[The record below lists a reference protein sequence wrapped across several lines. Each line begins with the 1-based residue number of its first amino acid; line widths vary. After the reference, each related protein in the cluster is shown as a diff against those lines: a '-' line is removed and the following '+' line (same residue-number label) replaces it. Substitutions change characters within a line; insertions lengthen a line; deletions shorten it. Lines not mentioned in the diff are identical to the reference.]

1 MQSCPEYRP
10 GLPEVNDNVSHDHPL
25 KEFVILLSGVT
36 AFLLLAVWSLGLFVD
51 WAAGFISP
59 QMEAVIF
66 SSMQVSGAAIFK
78 QQEDDPR
85 RVELQRL
92 VDELGRCHDVGYPLQ
107 VNMAQS
113 QQANAFAF
121 PGGRIIVLEGLL
133 KKVHSENGLV
143 FVLAHEMAHFKNRDH
158 LQGMGRGLVMTALSA
173 LLTGAGS
180 DITKLIA
187 PALGV
192 GQAQYSQGRETL
204 ADRLA
209 LESLHCLYGH
219 VGGASEFFEAM
230 QEEDGE
236 QRGGLGR
243 YFSSHPA
250 AVQRIT
256 ALHQLAERSGF
267 VVKET
272 ASLSTIL
279 APSASH
285 E

>member
-1 MQSCPEYRP
+1 
-10 GLPEVNDNVSHDHPL
+10 
-25 KEFVILLSGVT
+25 
-36 AFLLLAVWSLGLFVD
+36 
-51 WAAGFISP
+51 
-59 QMEAVIF
+59 
-66 SSMQVSGAAIFK
+66 VSGDAVFK
-78 QQEDDPR
+78 QQEEDPR

-143 FVLAHEMAHFKNRDH
+143 FVLAHEIAHFKNRDH
-158 LQGMGRGLVMTALSA
+158 LRGLGRGLVMTALSA

-180 DITKLIA
+180 DLTKLIT

-192 GQAQYSQGRETL
+192 GQAQYSQEREAL

-230 QEEDGE
+230 QREEGK
-236 QRGGLGR
+236 QGSGPGR

-250 AVQRIT
+250 AMQRING
-256 ALHQLAERSGF
+256 LHQLAEKSGF
-267 VVKET
+267 VAKET
-272 ASLSTIL
+272 SPLSTIL
-279 APSASH
+279 ASGT
-285 E
+285 